1 MDNMYT
7 EDVRVAGQDYAVI
20 TATTESKKIPDA
32 DCAVCV
38 RGMFSSLEAAQE
50 HAKRIQASKC
60 KFNTYIGHAN
70 AWFRLPPDE
79 TDIKQVYE
87 DERLDKIM
95 HAEEDSRKRAH
106 DSYHKRLRE
115 MKKLGK
121 EYTVEDWVQETRP
134 ASEMEEV

>member
-1 MDNMYT
+1 MENMYV
-7 EDVRVAGQDYAVI
+7 EDVRVPGQDFVVI
-20 TATTESKKIPDA
+20 TTTTENRQIPGVA
-32 DCAVCV
+32 CAVCV
-38 RGMFSSLEAAQE
+38 RGMFSNLEAAQE

-70 AWFRLPPDE
+70 AWFGVPPE
-79 TDIKQVYE
+79 EKDIKQVYG
-87 DERLDKIM
+87 DEKLDQIM

-121 EYTVEDWVQETRP
+121 DYSVEDWVQEVRP
-134 ASEMEEV
+134 ASEMDL